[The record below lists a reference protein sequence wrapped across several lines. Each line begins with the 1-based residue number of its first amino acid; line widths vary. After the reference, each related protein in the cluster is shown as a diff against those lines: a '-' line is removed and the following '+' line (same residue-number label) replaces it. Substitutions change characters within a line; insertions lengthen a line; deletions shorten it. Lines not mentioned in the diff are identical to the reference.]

1 MQIVNGGILR
11 AMGYQN
17 AGSIIQGVALFVVM
31 NPLAYILAFKC
42 EYGFIGI
49 WMAVP
54 VGSFL
59 MMIGFLVIL
68 FTSDWRTIAINA
80 SHHEKDDSL
89 LKFEQNIPG
98 HCVSHH
104 LSHHSLL

>member
-1 MQIVNGGILR
+1 MQLVNGGILR

-31 NPLAYILAFKC
+31 NPLAYILAFKY

-59 MMIGFLVIL
+59 MMTGFFYIL
-68 FTSDWRTIAINA
+68 YQADWETIAIKA
-80 SHHEKDDSL
+80 STDDVINETEDIYLISPQSNMYQKL
-89 LKFEQNIPG
+89 L
-98 HCVSHH
+98 
-104 LSHHSLL
+104 

>member
-59 MMIGFLVIL
+59 MMTGFFCIL
-68 FTSDWRTIAINA
+68 YQADWEAIAVKASTDDAINETEDIYLI
-80 SHHEKDDSL
+80 SPQSNMYQKL
-89 LKFEQNIPG
+89 L
-98 HCVSHH
+98 
-104 LSHHSLL
+104 